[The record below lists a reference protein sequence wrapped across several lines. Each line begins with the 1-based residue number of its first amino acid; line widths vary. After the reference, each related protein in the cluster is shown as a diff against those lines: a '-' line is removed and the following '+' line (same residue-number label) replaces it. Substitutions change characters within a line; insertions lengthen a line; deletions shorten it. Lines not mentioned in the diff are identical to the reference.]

1 MEGQS
6 NDPSLTYLADHP
18 PEDHEEVSAVRFWR
32 VAPAQASGA
41 KAGFL
46 ADLEPCL
53 VGMEVSRR
61 RYHWARVLSGAT
73 VKLMTPQF
81 VKSYVK
87 SNKNDASDA
96 EAICEAVAR
105 ANMRFVPQKSS
116 AQQDLQCLHRV
127 RSRLVACPTQLHPN
141 LKRNIDFL
149 KIFLQQMSDSAVF
162 HSHI

>member
-1 MEGQS
+1 MSTVLSRFGDWHRRKQAERRP
-6 NDPSLTYLADHP
+6 DSLPTW
-18 PEDHEEVSAVRFWR
+18 SR
-32 VAPAQASGA
+32 
-41 KAGFL
+41 AGGVE
-46 ADLEPCL
+46 A
-53 VGMEVSRR
+53 SRR

-81 VKSYVK
+81 VKPYVK

-105 ANMRFVPQKSS
+105 ANMRFVPQKWI

-127 RSRLVACPTQLHPN
+127 RSRLVARRTQLHPH
-141 LKRNIDFL
+141 LKRNVDFR
-149 KIFLQQMSDSAVF
+149 KIFLQQMSDFTVF